1 MMHSTQPDQ
10 AACTRLDGLK
20 HQFERMETC
29 GLRAQYTGARVV
41 STFGGAQINFSA
53 PFFATTVAIEA
64 PIYGRQVPMWTL
76 AKCIKC
82 RCELV
87 QQIFRR
93 ANTGRERDKTSIPTG
108 GNSDPHRSRRRLAVA
123 EKIGQTMRHFKTLAI
138 AAGFLSALSGSVVA
152 QDNATAVPVI
162 VFEARVVPFRDRVEA
177 LGTLRSNESVA
188 ITAVVA
194 DKITSIKF
202 EDGDRVEA
210 GQVLV
215 EMATNEE
222 TALMEEARSA
232 LAEAKAQF
240 ERTKGLT
247 ERRLTPETVLDQ
259 RRRDYHVTSARV
271 GAMEA
276 RLADRI
282 LRAPFSG
289 RMGLRTV
296 SVGTLV
302 TPGDVIARL
311 EDDSV
316 MKLDFSVP
324 STFISTLKPGLEITA
339 KARGFDG
346 QVFRGKLASVD
357 NRIDD
362 ITRTIRVRAI
372 LPNPDRQLVPGLLMN
387 IDLYKNP
394 RQSVAVKEES
404 LVPIGTDTYVYVV
417 DKDKLVVE
425 RRRIEVGTRRPG
437 IVEINSGLQ
446 AGETVVGD
454 GNLKLRP
461 GAAVSIL
468 RSNEIVP
475 DEAGA
480 QPSTT
485 GQRTPDKPAGRT

>member
-1 MMHSTQPDQ
+1 
-10 AACTRLDGLK
+10 
-20 HQFERMETC
+20 
-29 GLRAQYTGARVV
+29 
-41 STFGGAQINFSA
+41 
-53 PFFATTVAIEA
+53 
-64 PIYGRQVPMWTL
+64 MWTL

-93 ANTGRERDKTSIPTG
+93 ANARRERDKTSIPTG

-324 STFISTLKPGLEITA
+324 STFITTLRPGLEITA

-372 LPNPDRQLVPGLLMN
+372 LPNPGPTARSGPADEHRSIQ
-387 IDLYKNP
+387 KP
-394 RQSVAVKEES
+394 RQSVAVIQEES